1 MRFDPNSKGGGSC
14 ATSRELATVKSVA
27 CIYPLMPIEYD
38 ELNSLVQSGNPQIS
52 ALAEIIL
59 NLRDRLEA
67 MEKRQN
73 ELLDEIHKLKHHESV
88 G

>member
-1 MRFDPNSKGGGSC
+1 MS
-14 ATSRELATVKSVA
+14 
-27 CIYPLMPIEYD
+27 MPIEYD

-52 ALAEIIL
+52 ALADAVV

-73 ELLDEIHKLKHHESV
+73 ELLDEIHRLKHPQATPKQ